1 MAELHLTVEILRAYA
16 QGDVPAHRLV
26 AIGLEHLTACPLC
39 REGLRAWHEERTARE
54 PLHLLLQPAL
64 ISRHNREL
72 KKLQLEAERDAR
84 ELLRLPQSERL
95 RKIDRSVQRF
105 RGTAL
110 AGSFLR
116 KSKDAMTTDL
126 REAQD
131 LAEVAQAILRR
142 TPTGPGVGELSAL
155 AAAYLGNCLRAR
167 GELGEASSRF
177 DLARYL
183 IQQEKV
189 ADSLILAEIDA
200 CEAVLALDQ
209 RQFQEAERLLTR
221 SIFLFTIAG
230 DRSRGAHPRLTLGHL
245 CYVRGDLAKAIEH
258 TREAAE
264 AVPVR
269 EERLYLYANHNLA
282 LYLCEAGRYTAAAE
296 ALRDL
301 QELYAKFPDRF
312 TQLRH
317 LWLEAKILTG
327 LGQQEGAERVF
338 AQVRD
343 GFLAESLGYDAA
355 LVSLDLALLYARQD
369 RREELRQLAEEMHP
383 IFAAEDIHREAMAA
397 LLLFQESARRDALTL
412 DSIEDLAAY
421 LRAARANPALR
432 YERVDS

>member
-1 MAELHLTVEILRAYA
+1 VAELHLTVEILRAFA
-16 QGDVPAHRLV
+16 QGTVSPRRLV
-26 AIGLEHLTACPLC
+26 EIGLEHLTSCPLC
-39 REGLRAWHEERTARE
+39 REGLRAWHEERTASE
-54 PLHLLLQPAL
+54 PIQLLLLPAVL
-64 ISRHNREL
+64 DRYSRAL
-72 KKLQLEAERDAR
+72 KKKQVEADRDAR
-84 ELLRLPQSERL
+84 ELLRLPQPERL
-95 RKIDRSVQRF
+95 RKIDRSVHRF
-105 RGTAL
+105 RGCAL
-110 AGSFLR
+110 AASFLR
-116 KSKDAMTTDL
+116 QSRELMPTDPG
-126 REAQD
+126 EAYD
-131 LAEVAQAILRR
+131 LAEIAQAALRR

-155 AAAYLGNCLRAR
+155 AAAYLGNSLRAR
-167 GELGEASSRF
+167 GELRESSVRF

-183 IQQEKV
+183 IQQERV
-189 ADSLILAEIDA
+189 VDPLVLAEVDL
-200 CEAVLALDQ
+200 CEGVLALDQ
-209 RQFQEAERLLTR
+209 RQLQDAERLLTR
-221 SIFLFTIAG
+221 SIFLFTIVG
-230 DRSRGAHPRLTLGHL
+230 DSSRGAHPRLTLGHL

-269 EERLYLYANHNLA
+269 EERLYLYAHHNLA

-301 QELYAKFPDRF
+301 QDLYARFPDPF

-317 LWLEAKILTG
+317 LWLEAKILAG

-343 GFLAESLGYDAA
+343 GFLAERLGYDVA
-355 LVSLDLALLYARQD
+355 LVSMDLALLYARQD
-369 RREELRQLAEEMHP
+369 RREELRRLAEEMHP

-412 DSIEDLAAY
+412 DTIEDLAAY